1 MKERILSNWSLM
13 RVFYII
19 IGGTLIIQSVL
30 SRQWIGVVV
39 GGYFAAMG
47 VFAFGCASGNCYGG
61 QCEINDNPKESLQP
75 VEIEETKLN

>member
-61 QCEINDNPKESLQP
+61 QCEINDNQKNPFSRW
-75 VEIEETKLN
+75 KLKKQN